1 MGSARFVVSRGFDEM
16 LEADSEPPS
25 ALDAPRP
32 WAPAERRGGER
43 RGRRRL
49 KICGGCRLEDT
60 RSPRGYAL
68 LALVIP
74 C

>member
-32 WAPAERRGGER
+32 WAPAERRGGESAE
-43 RGRRRL
+43 
-49 KICGGCRLEDT
+49 GGD
-60 RSPRGYAL
+60 G
-68 LALVIP
+68 
-74 C
+74 

>member
-49 KICGGCRLEDT
+49 KICGGA
-60 RSPRGYAL
+60 AL
-68 LALVIP
+68 KIRDRREVTP
-74 C
+74 YWHW